1 MIRNGR
7 RRTNAYNTENYF
19 NPRILIVVDHAF
31 SSNATSPKEPFDVSE
46 RVCEIFFD
54 IEKSS
59 LSQFPREILR
69 FSLLKHFVRIA
80 LENFNWQ

>member
-19 NPRILIVVDHAF
+19 NPRILIVVDRAF
-31 SSNATSPKEPFDVSE
+31 SSNATSKRAVDVSE